1 MIFIF
6 YGGLAY
12 GIIYYFKKCFGSD
25 IYCGY
30 GLRYEPY
37 VLYFGTNKRIE
48 KLMKIENITSRRGN
62 YIPNQFK
69 LYYNDFVAFQSYE
82 TLISVYDVKN
92 DTMYTDQ
99 DFYSTTTSKYRN
111 LFNNEFQPLA
121 IIQVDNEQLHRII
134 ERG

>member
-1 MIFIF
+1 
-6 YGGLAY
+6 
-12 GIIYYFKKCFGSD
+12 
-25 IYCGY
+25 
-30 GLRYEPY
+30 
-37 VLYFGTNKRIE
+37 
-48 KLMKIENITSRRGN
+48 MKIENMTSQRGN

-92 DTMYTDQ
+92 DTMYTDK

-121 IIQVDNEQLHRII
+121 IIKVDNEQLHRII

>member
-1 MIFIF
+1 
-6 YGGLAY
+6 
-12 GIIYYFKKCFGSD
+12 
-25 IYCGY
+25 
-30 GLRYEPY
+30 
-37 VLYFGTNKRIE
+37 
-48 KLMKIENITSRRGN
+48 MKIENMTSRRGN

>member
-1 MIFIF
+1 
-6 YGGLAY
+6 
-12 GIIYYFKKCFGSD
+12 
-25 IYCGY
+25 
-30 GLRYEPY
+30 
-37 VLYFGTNKRIE
+37 
-48 KLMKIENITSRRGN
+48 MKIKNMTSNRGN
-62 YIPNQFK
+62 KVTNQFK
-69 LYYNDFVAFQSYE
+69 LWYNDYVAFQSYE

-92 DTMYTDQ
+92 DTMYTDK

>member
-1 MIFIF
+1 
-6 YGGLAY
+6 
-12 GIIYYFKKCFGSD
+12 
-25 IYCGY
+25 
-30 GLRYEPY
+30 
-37 VLYFGTNKRIE
+37 
-48 KLMKIENITSRRGN
+48 MKIENMTSRQGN

-92 DTMYTDQ
+92 DTMYTNQ

-121 IIQVDNEQLHRII
+121 II
-134 ERG
+134 